1 MFTNAQIF
9 SDLEVM
15 LNLFGGAVEDQTK
28 EPWFQLRQLA
38 TVEPDPAK
46 RLTLMTEIDRLL
58 GQSEQRPK
66 GQSKWR
72 DTRMK
77 QDGASDNCQG

>member
-1 MFTNAQIF
+1 MFPNAQIF

-15 LNLFGGAVEDQTK
+15 LILFGEAVEDQTK

-46 RLTLMTEIDRLL
+46 RLIDN
-58 GQSEQRPK
+58 G
-66 GQSKWR
+66 
-72 DTRMK
+72 D
-77 QDGASDNCQG
+77 